1 MSTNINTAAWK
12 AYCYWAF
19 WVGIAFFA
27 VYPTCNWLTA
37 NRSTTYPLYLESE
50 LAIPLVPDFFWIY
63 ISMYILFLLPPF
75 FLHVP
80 QLNKLGKQLISG
92 ILISAIFFLLLP
104 AELGFVRVSPDDPFY
119 AGIFSSLF
127 SIDLPHN
134 LVPSLH
140 VIFTA
145 LIIFALLEAA
155 KSIRLKYVLWAWL
168 TLVCIS
174 TLLVHQ
180 HHILDIMIGLM
191 IAVYFRNYF
200 KGEKD
205 NVQENN
211 I

>member
-1 MSTNINTAAWK
+1 MQLETKTAVWK
-12 AYCYWAF
+12 TYGYWAF

-37 NRSTTYPLYLESE
+37 NRSTTYPLYLDSE
-50 LAIPLVPDFFWIY
+50 LAVPLIPDFFWIY

-75 FLHVP
+75 FLRVP

-92 ILISAIFFLLLP
+92 ILLSAIFFLLLP
-104 AELGFVRVSPDDPFY
+104 AELGFIRVSPDNPFY

-127 SIDLPHN
+127 LIDLPHN

-145 LIIFALLEAA
+145 LIIFALLEATI
-155 KSIRLKYVLWAWL
+155 SIYLKYVLWTWL

-180 HHILDIMIGLM
+180 HHILDIIIGLM
-191 IAVYFRNYF
+191 IAVFFRNYF

-205 NVQENN
+205 DVQENN